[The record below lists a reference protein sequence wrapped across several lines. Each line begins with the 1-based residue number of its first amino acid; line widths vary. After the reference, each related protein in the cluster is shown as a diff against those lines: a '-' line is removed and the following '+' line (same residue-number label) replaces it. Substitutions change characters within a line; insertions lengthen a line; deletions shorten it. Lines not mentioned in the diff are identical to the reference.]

1 MCYIITH
8 VLEFNNWRAFVQMY
22 DFACEIYGEQY
33 PEFEIQV
40 PLCIGANGW
49 DMLDRTFG
57 ALMKKA
63 PENLEEMSIYGK
75 IWFQVTKDYSQNPY
89 ESES

>member
-8 VLEFNNWRAFVQMY
+8 VLEFNNWKAFMEMY
-22 DFACEIYGEQY
+22 RYAGKMYSKLY

-40 PLCIGANGW
+40 PVSIGSNSWGQ
-49 DMLDRTFG
+49 LERTYE

-63 PENLEEMSIYGK
+63 PENLKEMSIYGK
-75 IWFQVTKDYSQNPY
+75 IWFTVTKDYARNPY
-89 ESES
+89 EHVH